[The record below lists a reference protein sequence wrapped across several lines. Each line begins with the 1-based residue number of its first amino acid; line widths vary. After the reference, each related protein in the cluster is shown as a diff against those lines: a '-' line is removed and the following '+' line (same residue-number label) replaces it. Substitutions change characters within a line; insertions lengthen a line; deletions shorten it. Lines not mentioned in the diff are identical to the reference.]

1 MALGDGRF
9 PTEGWHDVY
18 VHGLAY
24 DGEAGRF
31 FLDLDYIL
39 EWVHPV
45 ESTDRHYSF
54 WMSPATMVF
63 EDVSELHVDLQP
75 LAAFEIESLKRTDQ
89 QVEEGPG
96 GRAGSER
103 WRWTMAFFNG
113 EISLRSS
120 GYRLHRS
127 PRPPSPRRS
136 TSRLMSAVASRS
148 WKLRGTVHE
157 RPAGPPT
164 RESGLRARVHL
175 AVSRCSERS
184 AAGLDAH
191 AGARRRPAF

>member
-1 MALGDGRF
+1 MADPIPHPVEKWLWETADFERM
-9 PTEGWHDVY
+9 GWHDVY

-120 GYRLHRS
+120 GYRLH
-127 PRPPSPRRS
+127 
-136 TSRLMSAVASRS
+136 
-148 WKLRGTVHE
+148 
-157 RPAGPPT
+157 
-164 RESGLRARVHL
+164 LRAAPALSKTQYFPLDERGG
-175 AVSRCSERS
+175 VSFAEVAR
-184 AAGLDAH
+184 D
-191 AGARRRPAF
+191 GA